1 MFGCVDE
8 LGAGFAIPFVFGYF
22 VDEYRVGSKVDVE
35 FVDNTR
41 LLLWSIRGFC
51 TNVIYVN
58 IQCGKANYP
67 K

>member
-22 VDEYRVGSKVDVE
+22 VDEYRIGSKVDVQ

-41 LLLWSIRGFC
+41 LLLGGIRGFC
-51 TNVIYVN
+51 LGREVCHRDTESTED
-58 IQCGKANYP
+58 
-67 K
+67 